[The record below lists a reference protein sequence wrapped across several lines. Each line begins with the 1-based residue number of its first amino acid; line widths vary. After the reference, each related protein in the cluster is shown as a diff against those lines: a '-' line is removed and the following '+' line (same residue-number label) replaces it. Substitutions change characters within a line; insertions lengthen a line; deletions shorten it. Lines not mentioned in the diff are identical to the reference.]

1 MVKIASWWLV
11 GAGAVVMLAGLLLK
25 TSPNLIPALA
35 SYWWVVLSA
44 GVLIFT
50 FSLK

>member
-1 MVKIASWWLV
+1 MGMRRGQV
-11 GAGAVVMLAGLLLK
+11 GGLMLAGLLLK

-44 GVLIFT
+44 GVLLFT
-50 FSLK
+50 FSLN